1 MIIFQTGLWGTEQT
15 DRTKTEL
22 LVPKG
27 REKTA
32 AADTLNKAHQL

>member
-1 MIIFQTGLWGTEQT
+1 MIIFQQACGEQNKT
-15 DRTKTEL
+15 DRTETEL
-22 LVPKG
+22 PVPKG